1 MYGDADSEV
10 EMAYYFWVL
19 RSGDETILVDT
30 GFDPAAGARQGRTL
44 VCPPVDALRRMC
56 DAAPMDAPMA
66 GRVAVAGLVTA
77 LAVASTASASSGPG
91 RYLSWDAG
99 RRVAHLTLLAG
110 LGTGNNGFN
119 FDGYGRGEL
128 LVRVPVGWRVIVD
141 CENRGGGRHS
151 CAVVRGALAVT
162 PAFAGAATPQPLV
175 GLSPG
180 AKASFSFVASRV
192 GTFRLASL
200 VAGQEQARMYAVLD
214 VTHGGL
220 PAITARRGP

>member
-1 MYGDADSEV
+1 
-10 EMAYYFWVL
+10 
-19 RSGDETILVDT
+19 
-30 GFDPAAGARQGRTL
+30 
-44 VCPPVDALRRMC
+44 MC
-56 DAAPMDAPMA
+56 DATPMA
-66 GRVAVAGLVTA
+66 GRVAVAGVVATLVA
-77 LAVASTASASSGPG
+77 ASTASAAAGPG
-91 RYLSWDAG
+91 RYLSWDAT
-99 RRVAHLTLLAG
+99 RRVAHVTLLAG
-110 LGTGNNGFN
+110 LGGGNNGFN

-128 LVRVPVGWRVIVD
+128 LVRVPVGWRVVVS

-200 VAGQEQARMYAVLD
+200 VPGQEQARMYAVLD

-220 PAITARRGP
+220 PAITARPGP

>member
-1 MYGDADSEV
+1 
-10 EMAYYFWVL
+10 
-19 RSGDETILVDT
+19 
-30 GFDPAAGARQGRTL
+30 
-44 VCPPVDALRRMC
+44 MC
-56 DAAPMDAPMA
+56 DAASMA

-77 LAVASTASASSGPG
+77 LVAASTAGASGPG

-110 LGTGNNGFN
+110 LGAGNNGFN

-128 LVRVPVGWRVIVD
+128 LVRVPLGWRVVVS
-141 CENRGGGRHS
+141 CANRDGGRHS

-180 AKASFSFVASRV
+180 AKAVFSFVASRV

-200 VAGQEQARMYAVLD
+200 VPGQEQARMYAVLD
-214 VTHGGL
+214 VTRGGL
-220 PAITARRGP
+220 PAITARPGP

>member
-1 MYGDADSEV
+1 VTRRIA
-10 EMAYYFWVL
+10 
-19 RSGDETILVDT
+19 LV
-30 GFDPAAGARQGRTL
+30 GFV
-44 VCPPVDALRRMC
+44 VC
-56 DAAPMDAPMA
+56 
-66 GRVAVAGLVTA
+66 
-77 LAVASTASASSGPG
+77 LAVATNSGAATGPG
-91 RYLSWDAG
+91 HYLSWDAT
-99 RRVAHLTLLAG
+99 RRVVHLTLLAG
-110 LGTGNNGFN
+110 LGAGNNGFN

-128 LVRVPVGWRVIVD
+128 LVRVPVGWRVVVD

-200 VAGQEQARMYAVLD
+200 VPGQEQARMYAVLD

-220 PAITARRGP
+220 PAITARPGP